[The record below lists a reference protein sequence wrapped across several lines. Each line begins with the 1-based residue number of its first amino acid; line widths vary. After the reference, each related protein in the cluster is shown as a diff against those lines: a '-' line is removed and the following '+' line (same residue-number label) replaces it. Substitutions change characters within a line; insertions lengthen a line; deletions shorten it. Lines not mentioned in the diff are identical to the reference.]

1 MSSYIPQN
9 LECVWLH
16 KPYIHIYVNILFSQL
31 KFAYYGQTMKIKNM
45 KLNSLNFL

>member
-31 KFAYYGQTMKIKNM
+31 KFAYILWSNNENKKYEIK
-45 KLNSLNFL
+45 